1 MNIFT
6 HPTTI
11 PNSAYT
17 LASQFKFTPVKLVIP
32 SHDQTIYRDN
42 NAVRTTFTLTR
53 GIKHD

>member
-17 LASQFKFTPVKLVIP
+17 LASTFKFTPVKLTIP

-42 NAVRTTFTLTR
+42 NSVRTTF
-53 GIKHD
+53 IKTAKAK

>member
-17 LASQFKFTPVKLVIP
+17 LVNKPVVTPVKLTIP
-32 SHDQTIYRDN
+32 NHDQTIYRDN
-42 NAVRTTFTLTR
+42 NSVRTTF
-53 GIKHD
+53 IKIAKAK

>member
-17 LASQFKFTPVKLVIP
+17 LASTFKFTPVKLTIP
-32 SHDQTIYRDN
+32 NHDQTIYRDN
-42 NAVRTTFTLTR
+42 NSVRTTF
-53 GIKHD
+53 IKIAKAK

>member
-17 LASQFKFTPVKLVIP
+17 LASTFKFTPVKLTIP
-32 SHDQTIYRDN
+32 SHDQERYRDSH
-42 NAVRTTFTLTR
+42 AVRITFTKTNQV
-53 GIKHD
+53 KS

>member
-11 PNSAYT
+11 PNSMYT
-17 LASQFKFTPVKLVIP
+17 LVNKPVVTPVKLTIP

-42 NAVRTTFTLTR
+42 QIVRTTFTKTSMV
-53 GIKHD
+53 KS